1 MDMVFERYAFNRVH
15 RTRTGERGSPLQ
27 NIGEYKNTKNK
38 TVGCNRLQFANW
50 LPDNNFPFFTFNF
63 QLARG
68 QSHCRDCPLA
78 FGDIL
83 ILKLLIFLKC
93 DFNFTVTR

>member
-1 MDMVFERYAFNRVH
+1 MVFERYAFNRVH

-38 TVGCNRLQFANW
+38 TVEQQSLAICKLT
-50 LPDNNFPFFTFNF
+50 PDNKFPFFIFNF
-63 QLARG
+63 QLNRG

-78 FGDIL
+78 FGGIL
-83 ILKLLIFLKC
+83 LFKITCLPEG
-93 DFNFTVTR
+93 

>member
-1 MDMVFERYAFNRVH
+1 MSCIWYLNAMRSIVCIAHERANTVR
-15 RTRTGERGSPLQ
+15 PLQ
-27 NIGEYKNTKNK
+27 
-38 TVGCNRLQFANW
+38 
-50 LPDNNFPFFTFNF
+50 FFTFNF

-83 ILKLLIFLKC
+83 ILKLLIFLEC
-93 DFNFTVTR
+93 DFNLTVAR

>member
-1 MDMVFERYAFNRVH
+1 MVFERIAFNRVH
-15 RTRTGERGSPLQ
+15 RTRTGEHGSPLQ
-27 NIGEYKNTKNK
+27 
-38 TVGCNRLQFANW
+38 
-50 LPDNNFPFFTFNF
+50 FFTFNF

-93 DFNFTVTR
+93 DFNLTVAR